1 MGMGTLSRGE
11 VFERYGVELTRFA
24 TSLVGPSEAQDTV
37 SDAMVRAMWSRGWDR
52 VDNKRAYLYRA
63 VTSQAKMHHRATSR
77 RRTRESEAAR
87 MVVGSISAPD
97 IDLWDALERLNVPQ
111 RAVIFLV
118 YWEDLTEVEVA
129 QRLGISERTVR
140 RRLAHARQTLGEVL
154 S

>member
-1 MGMGTLSRGE
+1 
-11 VFERYGVELTRFA
+11 
-24 TSLVGPSEAQDTV
+24 
-37 SDAMVRAMWSRGWDR
+37 
-52 VDNKRAYLYRA
+52 
-63 VTSQAKMHHRATSR
+63 
-77 RRTRESEAAR
+77 

-140 RRLAHARQTLGEVL
+140 RRLAHARHTLGEVL